1 MRLKILPPILAL
13 LALAACG
20 TTEERTVVVTAPP
33 ASSQAF
39 NPKTCQFSSTTDV
52 NFAALGNPSTGKFA
66 GVSGRGAVQFDESG
80 YVPRYTSGKK
90 KGQCNTS
97 PNAPEL
103 TKGAVASFTLDAVLT
118 KP

>member
-1 MRLKILPPILAL
+1 
-13 LALAACG
+13 
-20 TTEERTVVVTAPP
+20 
-33 ASSQAF
+33 
-39 NPKTCQFSSTTDV
+39 
-52 NFAALGNPSTGKFA
+52 
-66 GVSGRGAVQFDESG
+66 VQFHEAG
-80 YVPRYTSGKK
+80 YLPRYPSGKK